1 MESTII
7 VVKYSSLTFTLAV
20 LALLSL
26 FSSIAMAQVQYYG
39 VDIDITDKVMSNVK
53 MTLTFVN
60 PESNFDF
67 NIIGKI
73 ENFAATS
80 NAGPVNCTKI
90 IGGISYINCSMGL
103 TPEKR
108 TVEIS
113 FETKDFVKPLEK
125 TYFFDSDM
133 SINKNIDQVYVLVKL
148 PEGTGMP
155 SDINAAKISYYEN
168 STKTTDGRR
177 IIIIWNLK
185 NVQARQ
191 PLRFQF
197 LYEGVEVAPIFSIRL
212 RYFVMMGLAAAA
224 IIVFVIY
231 RYKIKPEKLVLS
243 VLDDY
248 ERKVVDIIDASKGG
262 VVNQKKVVQETNLS
276 KAKISR
282 VVKSLAGRGLV
293 EVERRGR
300 TNILKLV
307 KKKLRV

>member
-1 MESTII
+1 MEAEVIFVKRPAIAAMAAII
-7 VVKYSSLTFTLAV
+7 
-20 LALLSL
+20 L
-26 FSSIAMAQVQYYG
+26 FSSIFSFAVAAQVQYYG
-39 VDIDITDKVMSNVK
+39 VDLDITDKTLSSVK
-53 MTLTFVN
+53 MTLTFEN

-80 NAGPVNCTKI
+80 NSGPVNCTKI
-90 IGGISYINCSMGL
+90 IGGISYINCTMGL

-108 TVEIS
+108 TVEMS
-113 FETKDFVKPLEK
+113 FETRDFVKTLEK

-133 SINKNIDQVYVLVKL
+133 SISKNIDQVYVSVKL

-155 SDINAAKISYYEN
+155 SDVTAAKISYSEN

-177 IIIIWNLK
+177 IIIQWNLR

-197 LYEGVEVAPIFSIRL
+197 LYEDVEMQPIFSIRL
-212 RYFVMMGLAAAA
+212 RYFVLLGLGAAA
-224 IIVFVIY
+224 IIAFLVY

-248 ERKVVDIIDASKGG
+248 ERKVVDIISANKG
-262 VVNQKKVVQETNLS
+262 VVNQKKIVQETNLS

-282 VVKSLAGRGLV
+282 VVKSLAERGLV

-307 KKKLRV
+307 KKKFGG

>member
-1 MESTII
+1 MGTSII
-7 VVKYSSLTFTLAV
+7 LVRRILAV
-20 LALLSL
+20 TMLLAFISL
-26 FSSIAMAQVQYYG
+26 SSIALAQVQYYG
-39 VDIDITDKVMSNVK
+39 VDIDISDKTRSSVK

-60 PESNFDF
+60 PETNFDF

-80 NAGPVNCTKI
+80 NAGPVNCSKI
-90 IGGISYINCSMGL
+90 VGGISYINCTMAL
-103 TPEKR
+103 TKEKR
-108 TVEIS
+108 TVEMS
-113 FETKDFVKPLEK
+113 FETSDFVKVLEK

-133 SINKNIDQVYVLVKL
+133 SLNKNIDQVYVSVKL

-155 SDINAAKISYYEN
+155 SSNTDAKISYFEN

-177 IIIIWNLK
+177 IIIQWSLN

-197 LYEGVEVAPIFSIRL
+197 LYEDVDVAPLFSIRL
-212 RYFVMMGLAAAA
+212 RYFLLMGLAAVAV
-224 IIVFVIY
+224 ILFLIY

-243 VLDDY
+243 VLDEY
-248 ERKVVDIIDASKGG
+248 ERKVIDIIGANKG
-262 VVNQKKVVQETNLS
+262 VANQRKIVQETNLS

-282 VVKSLAGRGLV
+282 VVKSLAERGLV
-293 EVERRGR
+293 EVERKGR

-307 KKKLRV
+307 KKKFG